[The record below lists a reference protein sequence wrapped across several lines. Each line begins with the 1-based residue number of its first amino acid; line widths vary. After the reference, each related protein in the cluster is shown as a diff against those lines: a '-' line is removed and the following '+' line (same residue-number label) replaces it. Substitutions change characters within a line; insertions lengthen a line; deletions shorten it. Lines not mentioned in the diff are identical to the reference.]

1 MCLWTFYGGFVGIMS
16 RFKRGVSV
24 IKSLLQNILRYRL
37 N

>member
-24 IKSLLQNILRYRL
+24 IKSLFAEHFTLQT
-37 N
+37 